1 MKKIILIGG
10 GGHCKSVI
18 DVIEQEK
25 KYKIHG
31 IVDKPKFL
39 GSKILGY
46 KVIGSDSDY
55 ELLAKKYKNA
65 IITIGQIKS
74 PLLGIKLFNLASKAG
89 FKFPSIISPRAYVSK
104 HSSIG
109 TGTIV
114 MHNAVV
120 NANVSIGDNCIINT
134 KALIEHDCVIS
145 NNCHISTNAI
155 INGSVKIKSKCFIG
169 SNATVRDGITIKQ
182 NSFIKA
188 SSLVKK

>member
-46 KVIGSDSDY
+46 KVIGSDLDLEY
-55 ELLAKKYKNA
+55 LAQEYKNA
-65 IITIGQIKS
+65 IITVGQVKS
-74 PLLGIKLFNLASKAG
+74 PLVRIKLFKMASKAG

-109 TGTIV
+109 MGTIV

-120 NANVSIGDNCIINT
+120 NADVSIGKNCIINT
-134 KALIEHDCVIS
+134 KSLIEHDCEIS
-145 NNCHISTNAI
+145 DHCHISTNAVL
-155 INGSVKIKSKCFIG
+155 NGSVKMKSKCFIG
-169 SNATVRDGITIKQ
+169 SSATIRDGIIIKED
-182 NSFIKA
+182 SFIKA
-188 SSLVKK
+188 NSLVK

>member
-39 GSKILGY
+39 GSKVLGY
-46 KVIGSDSDY
+46 KVIGSDLDLEY
-55 ELLAKKYKNA
+55 LAQEYKNA
-65 IITIGQIKS
+65 VITVGQIKS
-74 PLLGIKLFNLASKAG
+74 PLVRIKLFNLARKAG

-109 TGTIV
+109 IGTII
-114 MHNAVV
+114 MHDVVV
-120 NANVSIGDNCIINT
+120 NSNVSIGNNCIINT
-134 KALIEHDCVIS
+134 KSLI
-145 NNCHISTNAI
+145 
-155 INGSVKIKSKCFIG
+155 
-169 SNATVRDGITIKQ
+169 
-182 NSFIKA
+182 
-188 SSLVKK
+188 

>member
-46 KVIGSDSDY
+46 KVIGSDLDLEY
-55 ELLAKKYKNA
+55 LAKKYKNA
-65 IITIGQIKS
+65 IITVGQIQS
-74 PLLGIKLFNLASKAG
+74 PLVRIKLFNLARKAG
-89 FKFPSIISPRAYVSK
+89 FKFPPIISPRAYVSK
-104 HSSIG
+104 YSRIG
-109 TGTIV
+109 MGTIV
-114 MHNAVV
+114 LHNVVV
-120 NANVSIGDNCIINT
+120 NSNVSIGNNCIINT
-134 KALIEHDCVIS
+134 KSLIEHDCEIS
-145 NNCHISTNAI
+145 DHCHIATCAT
-155 INGSVKIKSKCFIG
+155 INGSVKIRSKCFIG
-169 SNATVRDGITIKQ
+169 SNATVRDGITIKE

-188 SSLVKK
+188 NSLVK

>member
-25 KYKIHG
+25 RYKING

-46 KVIGSDSDY
+46 KVIGSDLDLEY
-55 ELLAKKYKNA
+55 LAKKYKNA
-65 IITIGQIKS
+65 IITVGQIKS
-74 PLLGIKLFNLASKAG
+74 SLVRIKLFNLANKAG

-109 TGTIV
+109 MGTVV
-114 MHNAVV
+114 MHNAVI
-120 NANVSIGDNCIINT
+120 NANVVIGSNCIINT
-134 KALIEHDCVIS
+134 KSLIEHDCEIS
-145 NNCHISTNAI
+145 DHCHISTNAI
-155 INGSVKIKSKCFIG
+155 INGSVKIRSKCFIG
-169 SNATVRDGITIKQ
+169 SNSTIRDSIIIKE
-182 NSFIKA
+182 NTFIKA
-188 SSLVKK
+188 NSLIK

>member
-25 KYKIHG
+25 KYKIYG

-39 GSKILGY
+39 GAKILGY
-46 KVIGSDSDY
+46 KVIGSDLD
-55 ELLAKKYKNA
+55 LDFLAKKYKNA
-65 IITIGQIKS
+65 IITVGQIKS
-74 PLLGIKLFNLASKAG
+74 PLVRIQLFNLANKAG

-109 TGTIV
+109 IGTII
-114 MHNAVV
+114 MHNVVV
-120 NANVSIGDNCIINT
+120 NANVSIGYNCIINT
-134 KALIEHDCVIS
+134 KSLIEHDCEIS
-145 NNCHISTNAI
+145 NHCHISTNAT
-155 INGSVKIKSKCFIG
+155 INGSVKIKSKSFIG
-169 SNATVRDGITIKQ
+169 SNATLRDGIVIKE

-188 SSLVKK
+188 SSLLKK

>member
-46 KVIGSDSDY
+46 KVIGSDLDLEY
-55 ELLAKKYKNA
+55 LAQEYKHA
-65 IITIGQIKS
+65 IITVGQIQS
-74 PLLGIKLFNLASKAG
+74 PSVRIKLFKMASKAG

-109 TGTIV
+109 MGTIV
-114 MHNAVV
+114 MHYAVV
-120 NANVSIGDNCIINT
+120 NADVSIGKNCIINT
-134 KALIEHDCVIS
+134 KSLIEHDCEIS
-145 NNCHISTNAI
+145 DHCHISTCAT
-155 INGSVKIKSKCFIG
+155 INGSVKIRSKSFIG
-169 SNATVRDGITIKQ
+169 SSTTIRDGVTIKED
-182 NSFIKA
+182 SFIKA
-188 SSLVKK
+188 HSLVK

>member
-25 KYKIHG
+25 KYKIYG

-46 KVIGSDSDY
+46 RVIGSDLDLEY
-55 ELLAKKYKNA
+55 LAKKYNNA
-65 IITIGQIKS
+65 IITVGQIKS
-74 PLLGIKLFNLASKAG
+74 PLVRIKLYDLASKAG

-104 HSSIG
+104 HSNIGIG
-109 TGTIV
+109 TVV

-120 NANVSIGDNCIINT
+120 NANVSIGKNCIINT
-134 KALIEHDCVIS
+134 KSLIEHDCEIS
-145 NNCHISTNAI
+145 DHCHISTNAI

-169 SNATVRDGITIKQ
+169 SNATVRDGTTIKENNFIRA
-182 NSFIKA
+182 NSLAK
-188 SSLVKK
+188 

>member
-39 GSKILGY
+39 GSKVLGY
-46 KVIGSDSDY
+46 KVIGSDLDLEY
-55 ELLAKKYKNA
+55 LAQEYKNA
-65 IITIGQIKS
+65 VITVGQIKS
-74 PLLGIKLFNLASKAG
+74 PLVRIKLFNLARKAG

-109 TGTIV
+109 IGTII
-114 MHNAVV
+114 MHDVVV
-120 NANVSIGDNCIINT
+120 NSNVSIGNNCIINT
-134 KALIEHDCVIS
+134 KSLIEHDCEIS
-145 NNCHISTNAI
+145 DHCHISTCAT
-155 INGSVKIKSKCFIG
+155 INGSVKIRSKCFIG
-169 SNATVRDGITIKQ
+169 SNATIRDGITIKE
-182 NSFIKA
+182 NNFVKA
-188 SSLVKK
+188 HSLVK

>member
-46 KVIGSDSDY
+46 KVIGSDLDLEY
-55 ELLAKKYKNA
+55 LAKKYKNA
-65 IITIGQIKS
+65 IITVGQIQS
-74 PLLGIKLFNLASKAG
+74 PLVRIKLFNLARKAG
-89 FKFPSIISPRAYVSK
+89 FKFPPIISPRAYVSK
-104 HSSIG
+104 YSRIG
-109 TGTIV
+109 MGTIV
-114 MHNAVV
+114 LHNVVV
-120 NANVSIGDNCIINT
+120 NSNVSIGNNCIINT
-134 KALIEHDCVIS
+134 KSLIEHDCEIS
-145 NNCHISTNAI
+145 DHCHISTCAT
-155 INGSVKIKSKCFIG
+155 INGSVKIRSKCFIG
-169 SNATVRDGITIKQ
+169 SNATVRDGITIKE

-188 SSLVKK
+188 NSLVK

>member
-1 MKKIILIGG
+1 MKKIILIGS

-46 KVIGSDSDY
+46 KVIGSDSDF

-65 IITIGQIKS
+65 MITTGQIKS
-74 PLLGIKLFNLASKAG
+74 PLLRIKLFNLASKAG

-104 HSSIG
+104 YSNIG
-109 TGTIV
+109 IGTIV

-120 NANVSIGDNCIINT
+120 NANVVIGSNCIINT
-134 KALIEHDCVIS
+134 KSLIEHDCEIS
-145 NNCHISTNAI
+145 DHCHISTNST

-169 SNATVRDGITIKQ
+169 SNATVREGITIKE

-188 SSLVKK
+188 NSLVK